1 MEQHIGEELKKI
13 LPLSSLKSAFY
24 EYILTPDEEKA
35 VISHA
40 LTTEMKGAA
49 LKMSGLGYLP
59 QSIEQKLKE
68 IDFRGQIDEFEL
80 LNKANVRKH
89 WQLQEI
95 KDRQQERENENRKR
109 NELIE
114 RCNAKYFFSLMV
126 NHFRNENMCFVQDAS
141 SIPYIKV
148 LCFFMGRDERFETE
162 LNLNPQKGLWVIGS
176 PGIGKT
182 KLIEAIAEN
191 EITPIKIVSM
201 LTVADTV
208 KTNGEFELGEFNKI
222 LLDDVGSE
230 EATVNHYGT
239 KINWLKDFLE
249 LFYAKRQGFSR
260 VLVTSNDSFDQIEEK
275 YGYRVRSRI
284 REMFNV
290 VKLEGKDRRK

>member
-13 LPLSSLKSAFY
+13 LPLSSPKSAFY

-68 IDFRGQIDEFEL
+68 IDFRAQIDEFEL

-95 KDRQQERENENRKR
+95 KDRQQERENEKRKR

-114 RCNAKYFFSLMV
+114 RCNARYFFSLMV
-126 NHFRNENMCFVQDAS
+126 NHFRTENMCFIQDTS

-162 LNLNPQKGLWVIGS
+162 LNLNPQKGLWVIGT

-249 LFYAKRQGFSR
+249 LFYANRQGFSR